1 MSWIALGAGLGLV
14 LLAATIRAGGASLL
28 RTSVADAIRDAAQ
41 GVSGADRVAEML
53 RHRSR
58 VQPALGL
65 TNTALLVS
73 AALLGGWALTRR
85 TEDGWVWVGLAAMA
99 VLIVVVGD
107 WLPRTVGRANVRRLA
122 YWTAP
127 LLAGAVRL
135 GQRAVDLVEEE
146 EHQPLPPSDNQAEKM
161 LISSVLEFADVLVAE
176 IMVPRPD
183 IVAIAGIASARQ
195 ALALAT
201 REGVSRIPVT
211 GKDVDDIVGILYVK
225 DLLALPDDEETS
237 VARLMR
243 RPFVVPDTKRISELL
258 KEMQAR
264 KVHMAIVLDEFGGT
278 AGLVTIE
285 DILEELVGEIA
296 DEFDTEEPEAVK
308 LTAQGDYLLDGRLPV
323 DEFEKLMGVA
333 VPDEEWYTV
342 GGLVLGLAGRV
353 PREGE
358 VFVLQD
364 IELSAERMHGRRV
377 ALVRATRR

>member
-1 MSWIALGAGLGLV
+1 MSWIAFGVGLGLV

-28 RTSVADAIRDAAQ
+28 RTSVADAIRDAAA
-41 GVSGADRVAEML
+41 GVRGADRTAEIL

-65 TNTALLVS
+65 TNTALLVA

-85 TEDGWVWVGLAAMA
+85 TQGGWVWLGLAAMA

-107 WLPRTVGRANVRRLA
+107 WLPRAVGRGNVRRLA

-146 EHQPLPPSDNQAEKM
+146 ETQSLPPADNQAENM

-176 IMVPRPD
+176 IMLPRPD
-183 IVAIAGIASARQ
+183 MVVISGSATARQ
-195 ALALAT
+195 ALAVAT
-201 REGVSRIPVT
+201 KEGVSRIPVT

-225 DLLALPDDEETS
+225 DLLSLPDGEE
-237 VARLMR
+237 VAVSKLMR

-296 DEFDTEEPEAVK
+296 DEFDTEEPDAVK
-308 LTAQGDYLLDGRLPV
+308 LTEQGDYLLDGRLPV

-358 VFVLQD
+358 VFALED

-377 ALVRATRR
+377 ALVRAIRR